1 MLFMALRDLPGT
13 FRDLFE
19 ASTNRYKA
27 LNDCMTL
34 SDLSKSQSVL
44 ISSRATSISH
54 KMTL

>member
-1 MLFMALRDLPGT
+1 MLFMALRDFPGT